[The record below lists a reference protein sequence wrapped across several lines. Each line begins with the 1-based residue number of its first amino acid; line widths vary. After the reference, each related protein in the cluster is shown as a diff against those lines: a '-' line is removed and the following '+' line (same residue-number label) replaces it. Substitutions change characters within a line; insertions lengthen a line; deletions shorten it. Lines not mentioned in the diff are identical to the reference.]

1 MAWIESHQTLQ
12 RHPKVIGLAAKARL
26 SKAAVIGHLHMLWW
40 WAMDYAP
47 TGDLSQFDP
56 SLVAAAAEWDG
67 DSDNWMTLLKEF
79 RWVDQD
85 GHLHNWEQYAGRLLE
100 IRKKDRKRKSERR
113 AEDVRRM
120 SDGHPADVHR
130 PSGVPNPTQPNQ
142 PNNYIPPPTRARA
155 DSELP
160 SRDGAIA
167 QASMQ
172 SVPDSFSAYV
182 WDDWESR
189 GGKDSAGNPV
199 PWLRYVIKRWSRE
212 KAEWKAGT
220 HKGNKTCPSPIQG
233 AGRAKAE
240 DRMVPEEIK
249 VKML

>member
-1 MAWIESHQTLQ
+1 
-12 RHPKVIGLAAKARL
+12 
-26 SKAAVIGHLHMLWW
+26 
-40 WAMDYAP
+40 MDYAP
-47 TGDLSQFDP
+47 TGDLSGFSSQEI
-56 SLVAAAAEWDG
+56 AAASEWKGEPDLWLAALNECRWIDPNG
-67 DSDNWMTLLKEF
+67 TLH
-79 RWVDQD
+79 D
-85 GHLHNWEQYAGRLLE
+85 WEEYAGRLIE
-100 IRKKDRKRKSERR
+100 AREADRKRKRDSRSKAKSE
-113 AEDVRRM
+113 AGPGHPADVQSIVRRT